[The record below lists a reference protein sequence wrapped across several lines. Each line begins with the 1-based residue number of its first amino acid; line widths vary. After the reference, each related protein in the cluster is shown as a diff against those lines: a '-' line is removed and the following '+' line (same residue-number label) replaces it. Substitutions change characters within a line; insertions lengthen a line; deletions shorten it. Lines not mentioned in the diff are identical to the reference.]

1 MTSLARYLQDKDKFS
16 GVAMIRLVHD
26 GKSHDYTRWKFS
38 GQNIFFFDDSMKV
51 SHVLWT
57 TEDISEI
64 DDTHIIINP
73 NSDSKYVIGLELFY
87 GGAIL

>member
-1 MTSLARYLQDKDKFS
+1 MMTLARYLQDKDKFS
-16 GVAMIRLVHD
+16 SVVMIRLVYD

-38 GQNIFFFDDSMKV
+38 GQNIFFFDDNMKV

-64 DDTHIIINP
+64 DDTHVIINP
-73 NSDSKYVIGLELFY
+73 DNTKLSIGLELFY
-87 GGAIL
+87 GGATL